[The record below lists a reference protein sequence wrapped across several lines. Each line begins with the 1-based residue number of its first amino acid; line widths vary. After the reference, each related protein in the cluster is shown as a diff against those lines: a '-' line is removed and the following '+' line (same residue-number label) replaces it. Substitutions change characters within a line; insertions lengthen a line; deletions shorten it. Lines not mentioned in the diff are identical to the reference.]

1 MLIAH
6 YSLQICYIGKPGFT
20 RYQSKRYHPSLSLTR
35 RFYPHVHNMDGFYVA
50 KILKLSNKNKD
61 EDDDEKEQ
69 IAVENESE
77 ESDNDEDDDEIDWAS
92 EVKKTVRKSK
102 KSDETEPKSK
112 KRQVEIKEDSD
123 AKKPKL
129 TSKKISAP
137 PKSQKQKK
145 KSTSAKVT
153 KPRRRKQQQGE
164 M

>member
-1 MLIAH
+1 MLNS
-6 YSLQICYIGKPGFT
+6 YFSFQFCRIGKPAFT

-61 EDDDEKEQ
+61 DNDKDEVVVED
-69 IAVENESE
+69 ASE
-77 ESDNDEDDDEIDWAS
+77 ESDNNDEDDDGIDWAS

-102 KSDETEPKSK
+102 KSDEIDAKSK
-112 KRQVEIKEDSD
+112 KRQVEVKEDTD
-123 AKKPKL
+123 TKKPKL
-129 TSKKISAP
+129 MSKKVSVP
-137 PKSQKQKK
+137 PQGQNQKK
-145 KSTSAKVT
+145 KSISAKVT